1 MESLPFPMGLFGLG
15 LVTGV
20 AMRAMITAP
29 SGGHARRLLT
39 TTGLLHE
46 VDVRRHTSQADQ
58 PARGCLLTLFNMQLL
73 TLQAAQGRAG
83 RLPEVI
89 SERVSIIALHR
100 VPRDLAVAKVI

>member
-58 PARGCLLTLFNMQLL
+58 PARGSPNTFSMQLL

-100 VPRDLAVAKVI
+100 VPRDLALAKVT